1 MVNAGYQRL
10 KLPCHDVEVELRF
23 FVDTL
28 GFRVR
33 EQLEDFAEIASSGTT
48 IELSL
53 QEGFD
58 QVRPEEPIH
67 LHLDIRMLDAAWQR
81 TRRLSNANQA
91 PPQLQPD
98 RTYLYE
104 TLSPTGHAV
113 ALHAEMYRGNRPA
126 RSRGK
131 TRRMRPQDAKQDVP
145 SET

>member
-1 MVNAGYQRL
+1 MVNAAYRRL
-10 KLPCHDVEVELRF
+10 QLPCHDLEAELRF

-33 EQLEDFAEIASSGTT
+33 EQSAEFAEIASSGTT
-48 IELSL
+48 IELNAVVGA
-53 QEGFD
+53 EFTP
-58 QVRPEEPIH
+58 VEEPLH
-67 LHLDIRMLDAAWQR
+67 LNLDIRVLDAAWQR
-81 TRRLSNANQA
+81 TRRLSDANAP

-104 TLSPTGHAV
+104 TLSPSGHPM

-131 TRRMRPQDAKQDVP
+131 TRRMRPGDAKQDVP

>member
-1 MVNAGYQRL
+1 MENAAYQRL
-10 KLPCHDVEVELRF
+10 QLPCHDVEAELRF

-33 EQLEDFAEIASSGTT
+33 EQSDEFAEISSSGTT
-48 IELSL
+48 IELSAVVGA
-53 QEGFD
+53 ECTP
-58 QVRPEEPIH
+58 VEEPMH
-67 LHLDIRMLDAAWQR
+67 LNLDIRMLDAAWQR
-81 TRRLSNANQA
+81 TRRLSDANAP

-104 TLSPTGHAV
+104 TLSPSGHPM

-131 TRRMRPQDAKQDVP
+131 TRRMRPSDTKQDVP